1 MITLTSCPGCSHDRL
16 IPALPGSGRSDNSLG
31 RLLGRPLPIDING
44 FDLAAHAKSAWS
56 VCGNCGLMFAANRPD
71 AQGLES
77 WYPPLFQLSEERG
90 YNTWPLPPNYI
101 EGKRRAAAQL
111 FERLNKTGIFEG
123 AKTLIHFRTG
133 PGHFLESVRRAYPHL
148 DAYGLEYFEHPAR
161 HAKQLMGESRVAQIS
176 TPEPKHPFP
185 VKRFDVIVA
194 NHFLTHAHEPK
205 AFLAYLR
212 SILSDT
218 GTLVITNELDHALSF
233 KSLTAYPRGLNFFH
247 KQLFTRATLIPFLAS
262 CGFSSIDISEAPGKT
277 PKYIMLL
284 CRKAAE
290 VPQAPQDSKPPL
302 ALIRGWRWKHR
313 AYRTFRFAIDPAR
326 RLLR

>member
-101 EGKRRAAAQL
+101 
-111 FERLNKTGIFEG
+111 
-123 AKTLIHFRTG
+123 
-133 PGHFLESVRRAYPHL
+133 GHFLESVRRAYPHL

-161 HAKQLMGESRVAQIS
+161 YAKQLMGESRVAQIS